1 MIRHEASDDHTSCS
15 QDQFLKKN
23 METALKKSYEVQYDA
38 VIKALK
44 FVYWLASENI
54 PLSKYDSFF
63 LAICNELDVP
73 GLQPFSLG
81 GSNTV
86 NYRSYYAANEL
97 LDAICATVDEDID
110 SLIEK
115 SPFIAVLCDE
125 STDISNTARM
135 TIDFRTFNP
144 ETGEARSVFI
154 NDIEYE
160 DGSGEGFFG
169 EIVKVLTSRIL
180 I

>member
-1 MIRHEASDDHTSCS
+1 
-15 QDQFLKKN
+15 
-23 METALKKSYEVQYDA
+23 
-38 VIKALK
+38 
-44 FVYWLASENI
+44 
-54 PLSKYDSFF
+54 
-63 LAICNELDVP
+63 
-73 GLQPFSLG
+73 
-81 GSNTV
+81 
-86 NYRSYYAANEL
+86 
-97 LDAICATVDEDID
+97 
-110 SLIEK
+110 
-115 SPFIAVLCDE
+115 
-125 STDISNTARM
+125 M